1 MRLKNAALCALFPVT
16 AFLLAGVARPDSVA
30 GGVFVAVFG
39 LVGAL
44 ILSASGWGMPLAAA
58 LTAGYTVY
66 KVHKDLSGE
75 FRKGAVLC
83 ACVAGTSVLW
93 GLCVSAA
100 PEIFSLVFLISG
112 GSYVLFKS
120 FHTAKESV
128 WGMIGVLVIMTCLT
142 GFFVNAKSS
151 NEARMAERS
160 EEEARFTAALDAS
173 VNGSPQEQAEADA
186 VLAQM
191 FAGGGDFK
199 ARQRWLITD
208 ALTAPDRTL
217 AGDGILT
224 VHVPAFGE
232 GPALPSPVWR
242 RTGKSTS

>member
-1 MRLKNAALCALFPVT
+1 MGKFT
-16 AFLLAGVARPDSVA
+16 AQ
-30 GGVFVAVFG
+30 
-39 LVGAL
+39 
-44 ILSASGWGMPLAAA
+44 
-58 LTAGYTVY
+58 
-66 KVHKDLSGE
+66 
-75 FRKGAVLC
+75 
-83 ACVAGTSVLW
+83 
-93 GLCVSAA
+93 
-100 PEIFSLVFLISG
+100 
-112 GSYVLFKS
+112 
-120 FHTAKESV
+120 
-128 WGMIGVLVIMTCLT
+128 
-142 GFFVNAKSS
+142 SS

-232 GPALPSPVWR
+232 GPSFAFSCLEADGEINFVIWDHGWR
-242 RTGKSTS
+242 VETLVDRICHKRKGAY